1 MITKIITAVVV
12 ILGLFLG
19 YVSTRDGKF
28 LYERSGVINAA
39 AEKIFPY
46 LSNFKLGSQWSP
58 YEKGIEM
65 PKNYFGNEGQVGS
78 GMDFGPSDSG
88 SGRLE
93 ILEIVPNQMV
103 KLSLKMTSPIAA
115 ENVVTYRLIPEGSGT
130 RFSWTMEGDGG
141 FMGKLMTTLIDCE
154 KMVADQFT
162 TGINNLKELIES
174 KGG

>member
-1 MITKIITAVVV
+1 MLKKIIVAIVVV
-12 ILGLFLG
+12 LVLFLG

-28 LYERSGVINAA
+28 IYERSGVINASA
-39 AEKIFPY
+39 DKIFPY
-46 LSNFKLGSQWSP
+46 LSKFKLGSQWSP

-65 PKNYFGNEGQVGS
+65 PKSYFGNEGEVGS

-93 ILEIVPNQMV
+93 IIEIVHNQMV
-103 KLSLKMTSPIAA
+103 KLNLKMTAPIAA
-115 ENVVTYRLIPEGSGT
+115 DNVVTYRLIPEGSAT

-162 TGINNLKELIES
+162 TGINNLKALIES
-174 KGG
+174 QP